1 MASGRTNRRK
11 PADAAVPARTA
22 RGDCAARRR
31 LQRTLCAPIPWVV
44 RIEVLYWGDVDLD
57 GLAILASLRSVRPD
71 ARSVMMDPGTLQ
83 RFAQLATPHA
93 KGLSRAAPTG
103 LLPNEVEA
111 YELLRIQGGQR
122 LEQERIPWDHSLA
135 TLGIELGGAT
145 PLGSSA
151 PAAQKREVETIN
163 FHSHHRTHMWRLIFS
178 G

>member
-1 MASGRTNRRK
+1 M
-11 PADAAVPARTA
+11 
-22 RGDCAARRR
+22 
-31 LQRTLCAPIPWVV
+31 V

-122 LEQERIPWDHSLA
+122 LEQERIPWDPSLA
-135 TLGIELGGAT
+135 TLGIELGGLRH
-145 PLGSSA
+145 PSGLPPRRHRSA
-151 PAAQKREVETIN
+151 
-163 FHSHHRTHMWRLIFS
+163 RLKP
-178 G
+178 